1 MQILTCEPQYFLLDE
16 IVSFNNKKANT
27 FRDTK
32 DIILSRPWM

>member
-1 MQILTCEPQYFLLDE
+1 MQVLTCEPQYFLLDE
-16 IVSFNNKKANT
+16 IVSFNNKKPNT